1 MKRSHGVALAAV
13 LAFSLAV
20 LAHVESLGYWFTS
33 YDSIALVE
41 TSRIAS
47 LADLRTIF
55 TKPLL
60 YGTSYLDA
68 GRFYRPVV
76 NLVYAAEYALWGV
89 DPFGY
94 HLTNLLLHGFVSV
107 LVVLTIRSLTDSLRV
122 GTFTG
127 ALFAI
132 HPLGT
137 DVVPAISRRQ
147 DMLLALFGLLALWLF
162 VESVRRDSRRL
173 RVGSAVAYGLALF
186 SKETAAVV
194 GPLAFLWLVLEG
206 PSLRQRSTY
215 RRAIVAVAP
224 LAAVAVGYLAV
235 RFAVLGGIGGY
246 THDPPLSQTLL
257 FPVQYV
263 LSLVYQA
270 DVLAAISGVSTPLVI
285 AVVTAV
291 PLALL
296 VSFARDRTLG
306 RIAPRRALPLV
317 VAIVGFAVL
326 LVVARF
332 PGASPLASVD
342 AIDHAGWYTAGIVF
356 AVGAASALLAAI
368 ASARSF
374 TAGRSMGFFFLWLLS
389 PLPLFFLAKQFAF
402 RDAYFFAIPLLAL
415 AAVCLDAAL
424 PAVDGWR
431 TFSNR
436 DTDALV
442 VVAVLVLLVP
452 SLAASPLLYADS
464 GWGETGDVTRS
475 ALDEIDRSVSEVD
488 AGTPV
493 AIAGVPT
500 KIDYRPQRLG
510 RAHKVT
516 MLQPHSVRSWLRLQ
530 GHDNRVTFGRLQSF
544 HSVPGT
550 VSTKTRENERL
561 LIWLRYD

>member
-1 MKRSHGVALAAV
+1 MKRSHGVALAAL

-20 LAHVESLGYWFTS
+20 LAHAASLGYWFTS

-47 LADLRTIF
+47 LADLRTIL

-60 YGTSYLDA
+60 YGTSYLEA

-76 NLVYAAEYALWGV
+76 NLVYAGEYALWGL

-107 LVVLTIRSLTDSLRV
+107 LVVLTIRSLTGSLRV
-122 GTFTG
+122 GALTG
-127 ALFAI
+127 ALFAV

-147 DMLLALFGLLALWLF
+147 DVLLALFGLLALWLF

-206 PSLRQRSTY
+206 PSLRRRSTY
-215 RRAIVAVAP
+215 RQAIVAVAP

-246 THDPPLSQTLL
+246 THEPPLSQTLL
-257 FPVQYV
+257 FPAEYV
-263 LSLVYQA
+263 LSLLYQA
-270 DVLAAISGVSTPLVI
+270 DVLAAIRGVSTPLVV
-285 AVVTAV
+285 AVVAAV

-296 VSFARDRTLG
+296 VSFARDRALD

-317 VAIVGFAVL
+317 VAVAGFAVL
-326 LVVARF
+326 VGVARF
-332 PGASPLASVD
+332 PGASPLASVE
-342 AIDHAGWYTAGIVF
+342 AVDHAGWYTAGIVF
-356 AVGAASALLAAI
+356 AVGATSALLAAV
-368 ASARSF
+368 AATRSF
-374 TAGRSMGFFFLWLLS
+374 AAGRSAGFFVVWLLS

-402 RDAYFFAIPLLAL
+402 RDAYFFVVPPLAL
-415 AAVCLDAAL
+415 FAICLDSAL
-424 PAVDGWR
+424 PGVDDWR
-431 TFSNR
+431 ARSDR

-442 VVAVLVLLVP
+442 VVAVLVLLLP
-452 SLAASPLLYADS
+452 SLAASPLLHADS
-464 GWGETGDVTRS
+464 GWGGTSDVTRT
-475 ALDEIDRSVSEVD
+475 ALDEIDRSVSEAD

-500 KIDYRPQRLG
+500 KLDYHPQRLG

-530 GHDNRVTFGRLQSF
+530 GHENRVVVGRLHSF
-544 HSVPGT
+544 HRVPGN
-550 VSTKTRENERL
+550 VSTKARENGRL
-561 LIWLRYD
+561 LVWLRYD